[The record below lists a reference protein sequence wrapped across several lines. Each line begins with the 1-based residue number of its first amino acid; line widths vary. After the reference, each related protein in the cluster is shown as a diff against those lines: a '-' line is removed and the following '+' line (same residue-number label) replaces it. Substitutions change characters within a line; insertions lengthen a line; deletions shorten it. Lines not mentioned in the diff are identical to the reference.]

1 VKPFPPPSFFRPA
14 TSGASR
20 PLMPVDTMPSAEE
33 QLARLRRYGEI
44 LSDFG
49 RMTSESTEVDRL
61 LQLACVQAARGIGIR
76 HTKVLRYRP
85 EAGDLLVVAGVG
97 WGPGV
102 IGHSSL
108 GTDLASPPGQALQT
122 RLPNVVEDLP
132 NDPEYRVSG
141 LLRDHG
147 IVSLLNVPVT
157 VDGYV
162 WGVLEVDSQEPRL
175 FGPDD
180 VRFLSAMGHTL
191 GLALRGRIGEQAAV
205 GAVAD
210 AARALARERML
221 RGELQHRSKNDL
233 QLILSLLVMQ
243 RRRLPDQEAKRIFG
257 DVLDRVAAIGVA
269 HDQLSPDSAS
279 GLIDLSDYLQALCG
293 NLSQRRDGVAVEASL
308 ERAEMPHSRAVPLGL
323 VVNELVTNALKHAFP
338 QGRTGAIRVEF
349 HVSPPGEGRLC
360 VRDDGIG
367 MGPPRP
373 GSSGME
379 LVRRLV
385 QQVGG
390 KLEQTDQAQGT
401 GFCVTFPLVT

>member
-1 VKPFPPPSFFRPA
+1 MPA
-14 TSGASR
+14 DLTV
-20 PLMPVDTMPSAEE
+20 PAED

-49 RMTSESTEVDRL
+49 RMISELIEVERL
-61 LQLACVQAARGIGIR
+61 VQLACLQAARGIGIR

-102 IGHSSL
+102 IGHASL
-108 GTDLASPPGQALQT
+108 GIDLASPPGQALQT

-132 NDPEYRVSG
+132 HDPEYRYSG

-147 IVSLLNVPVT
+147 IVSLLNVPVA

-162 WGVLEVDSQEPRL
+162 WGVLEVDSQEPRS
-175 FGPDD
+175 FGMDD
-180 VRFLSAMGHTL
+180 VRFLSAMGHIL

-210 AARALARERML
+210 AARALAQERML

-233 QLILSLLVMQ
+233 QLVLSLLVTQ
-243 RRRLPDQEAKRIFG
+243 RRRISDPAARGIVG

-269 HDQLSPDSAS
+269 HDQLSPESGT
-279 GLIDLSDYLQALCG
+279 GLIDLASYLQALCG
-293 NLSQRRDGVAVEASL
+293 NLSQRRQGVVVEPSL
-308 ERAEMPHSRAVPLGL
+308 ESAPMPHSRAVPLGL

-338 QGRTGAIRVEF
+338 QGREGAIRVEF
-349 HVSPPGEGRLC
+349 HVLPPGEGRLC

-367 MGPPRP
+367 MGPPRL
-373 GSSGME
+373 GSSGTE

-390 KLEQTDQAQGT
+390 RIEQTAQAQGT
-401 GFCVTFPLVT
+401 GFCVTFPLVI

>member
-1 VKPFPPPSFFRPA
+1 MTADAPPPIE
-14 TSGASR
+14 
-20 PLMPVDTMPSAEE
+20 D

-44 LSDFG
+44 LNDFG
-49 RMTSESTEVDRL
+49 RMTSESSEVDRL
-61 LQLACVQAARGIGIR
+61 VQLACLQAARGIGIR

-102 IGHSSL
+102 VGHVSL

-122 RLPNVVEDLP
+122 RLPNIVEDLP
-132 NDPEYRVSG
+132 NDGEYRYSG

-162 WGVLEVDSQEPRL
+162 WGVLEVDSQEPRH
-175 FGPDD
+175 FGQDD

-191 GLALRGRIGEQAAV
+191 GLALRGRIGEQQVV
-205 GAVAD
+205 GAAAD

-233 QLILSLLVMQ
+233 QLVLSLLVMQ
-243 RRRLPDQEAKRIFG
+243 RRRLHDEQARRMLG
-257 DVLDRVAAIGVA
+257 HVLDRIAAIGVA
-269 HDQLSPDSAS
+269 HDQLNPESHT
-279 GLIDLSDYLQALCG
+279 GLIDLADYLQALCG
-293 NLSQRRDGVAVEASL
+293 NLSQRRDGVAIETSVES
-308 ERAEMPHSRAVPLGL
+308 AEMPHSRAVPLGL

-338 QGRTGAIRVEF
+338 QGRGGVIRVEF
-349 HVSPPGEGRLC
+349 HVAPPGEGRLS
-360 VRDDGIG
+360 VQDDGVG

-373 GSSGME
+373 GSSGTE

-390 KLEQTDQAQGT
+390 RLEAMKQAQGT
-401 GFCVTFPLVT
+401 GFCVFFPLVT

>member
-1 VKPFPPPSFFRPA
+1 MPA
-14 TSGASR
+14 DANTHT
-20 PLMPVDTMPSAEE
+20 PED
-33 QLARLRRYGEI
+33 QLARLRCYGEI

-49 RMTSESTEVDRL
+49 RMTSEIAEADSL
-61 LQLACVQAARGIGIR
+61 IQMACIQAARGIGIR

-85 EAGDLLVVAGVG
+85 EAGDLLVVAGIG

-102 IGHSSL
+102 VGHASL
-108 GTDLASPPGQALQT
+108 AIDLASPPGQALQT

-132 NDPEYRVSG
+132 HDPEYRYSG

-147 IVSLLNVPVT
+147 IVSLLNVPVA

-162 WGVLEVDSQEPRL
+162 WGVLEVDSQEPRH
-175 FGPDD
+175 FGRDD

-191 GLALRGRIGEQAAV
+191 GLALRGRLGDQAAL

-210 AARALARERML
+210 AARALAQERVL

-233 QLILSLLVMQ
+233 QIVLSLLVMQ
-243 RRRLPDQEAKRIFG
+243 RRRLPDQEARRILG

-269 HDQLSPDSAS
+269 HDQLSPDSAT
-279 GLIDLSDYLQALCG
+279 GLIDLADYLQALCG
-293 NLSQRRDGVAVEASL
+293 NLSRRREGVAVEPSL
-308 ERAEMPHSRAVPLGL
+308 ERAEMSHSRAVPLGL

-338 QGRTGAIRVEF
+338 QGRSGVIRVEF
-349 HVSPPGEGRLC
+349 SVVPPGEGHLC
-360 VRDDGIG
+360 VRDDGVG

-373 GSSGME
+373 GSSGTE

-390 KLEQTDQAQGT
+390 RLERVAQPQGT
-401 GFCVTFPLVT
+401 GFCVTFPLVL